1 MEYREDSFYIEK
13 VLNGQT
19 DEFAYLINKHK
30 EMVFSI
36 ARQITRNR
44 EDAEEITQ
52 DVFLK
57 AFRNLN
63 SFRKASRFST
73 WLYRIAYNETISR
86 VRIKRVNTVELE
98 EEITGNISE
107 EEVQNELIGL
117 DEAEQKALIDN
128 ALIRLPEEERILVNM
143 FYMQEQSIHEISMIT
158 GLTENNVKVRLH
170 RTRKRI
176 YNTLNEIINKEF
188 RTLNS

>member
-1 MEYREDSFYIEK
+1 MEYRDDSYYIGK

-19 DEFAYLINKHK
+19 DEFANLINKHK

-57 AFRNLN
+57 AFRKLG
-63 SFRKASRFST
+63 SFRQASRFST

-86 VRIKRVNTVELE
+86 VRKREIQTVELE
-98 EEITGNISE
+98 DQYTGSITE
-107 EEVQNELIGL
+107 EEVQNELAGL

-128 ALIRLPEEERILVNM
+128 ALNRLTDEDRILVTM
-143 FYMQEQSIHEISMIT
+143 FYLQEQSIHEISMIT
-158 GLTENNVKVRLH
+158 GMTDTNVKVKLH
-170 RTRKRI
+170 RIRKRI
-176 YNTLNEIINKEF
+176 YIEMNEIINKEF
-188 RTLNS
+188 RTLDS